1 MVFEKTPVY
10 DGGSSFIDVSNVSEM
25 SCVNGAVKLMFQH
38 HSSVNGL
45 VESAHRHY
53 SEADS

>member
-1 MVFEKTPVY
+1 MY